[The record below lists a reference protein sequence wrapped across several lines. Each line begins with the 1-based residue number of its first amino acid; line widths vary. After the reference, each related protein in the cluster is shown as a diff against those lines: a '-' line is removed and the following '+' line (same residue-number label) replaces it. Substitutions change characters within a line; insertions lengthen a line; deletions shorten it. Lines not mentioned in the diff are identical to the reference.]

1 METAKI
7 NNNKQMK
14 DVWRFTSPKKIEKE
28 FGSPLIWNELPT
40 KIVSTIGITKE
51 NADIMNESD
60 WENQFA
66 WLVDKLEKLD
76 KVFRRRVRELPS
88 NE

>member
-1 METAKI
+1 M
-7 NNNKQMK
+7 
-14 DVWRFTSPKKIEKE
+14 
-28 FGSPLIWNELPT
+28 
-40 KIVSTIGITKE
+40 STISITKD